1 MSLYDYNVA
10 SFNPILTT
18 KVTFVIC
25 FSMFLISSCVIFVI
39 GLLLIAVEDGL
50 PF

>member
-1 MSLYDYNVA
+1 MGLHVYNVA
-10 SFNPILTT
+10 SSNDVLTT

-25 FSMFLISSCVIFVI
+25 FSMFLISFCVVFVT